1 MREAMVHRSTEA
13 NPGRCRARTSNPACG
28 TLYRGWV
35 RHPLASA
42 KLTHLFSKYYTVLI
56 LLGAQYWR
64 FCTGVK

>member
-42 KLTHLFSKYYTVLI
+42 IFRRRKLRLRGFDNIRTKCARLRRSPF
-56 LLGAQYWR
+56 
-64 FCTGVK
+64 